1 MTSIG
6 AWRRRA
12 SGGEAPPERKD
23 EVVREIAGNVF
34 KNRSKLRGGCLCAY
48 STWWTS
54 ENTSGVAQ
62 QLACWAHNPKVRAS
76 KPRSATVLSAVATRS
91 MRKPTRSMRKPLR
104 KQLGLHWK
112 SPRSDKKGCLC
123 AWSIWW
129 TTGNTSK
136 AVQRLACWA
145 HNPKVRGMKPRSAT
159 VLPAVAA
166 RAADG
171 QWANRIRNHLEF
183 IGKPYRTTE
192 SKTSAARDG
201 IRAFRVTRRN
211 MNHYI
216 TWICYLSWTTTDAYD
231 RGGTT
236 TERERERG
244 KGGKI

>member
-23 EVVREIAGNVF
+23 DVVREIAGNVF

-54 ENTSGVAQ
+54 ENTSGVARW
-62 QLACWAHNPKVRAS
+62 LACWAHNPKVRGS

-91 MRKPTRSMRKPLR
+91 MGKSLRKPL
-104 KQLGLHWK
+104 GLHVGITSK
-112 SPRSDKKGCLC
+112 QKKGCLC
-123 AWSIWW
+123 AWSTWR
-129 TTGNTSK
+129 TKENTSK

-171 QWANRIRNHLEF
+171 QWGNRIGNHLEF
-183 IGKPYRTTE
+183 FGKPYRTTE
-192 SKTSAARDG
+192 SKTSAAGDG
-201 IRAFRVTRRN
+201 IRAFRVTHRN
-211 MNHYI
+211 MNQYI

-236 TERERERG
+236 TEREREREG
-244 KGGKI
+244 KAKKYKHE